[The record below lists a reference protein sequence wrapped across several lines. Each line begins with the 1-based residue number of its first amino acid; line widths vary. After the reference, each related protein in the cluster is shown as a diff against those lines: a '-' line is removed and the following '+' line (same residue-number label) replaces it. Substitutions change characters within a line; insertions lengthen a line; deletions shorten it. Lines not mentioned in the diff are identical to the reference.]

1 MTHTLYVVGTPIG
14 NLEDLTPRALRVLA
28 HVDIIASENP
38 GRTRRLLDRY
48 GIETPMIHF
57 TDAYDRR
64 KEVRLAAVLDALER
78 EDVAL
83 VSEAGMPLLA
93 DPGYELVQAALARGI
108 EVVPVPGP
116 TALTAALSVSGL
128 RPVPFVFLGFA
139 PRKSAARRALFGEY
153 VDDART
159 LVVYEAPSR
168 LLDTLRDARAAVG
181 DRQAAVACELTKLY
195 EEVWRGTLGEAVA
208 HWQEEEPRG
217 EYVIVIDGGRA
228 QAAPVSP
235 DEEPKRE
242 AGDGKARLLPEGDL
256 REPGDPRRE

>member
-1 MTHTLYVVGTPIG
+1 MTHALYVVGTPIG
-14 NLEDLTPRALRVLA
+14 NLEDVTPRALRVLA
-28 HVDIIASENP
+28 QVGVIASENP

-78 EDVAL
+78 GDVAL

-116 TALTAALSVSGL
+116 TALAAALSVSGL
-128 RPVPFVFLGFA
+128 CPAPFVFLGFV
-139 PRKSAARRALFGEY
+139 PRKPAARRALFGEY
-153 VDDART
+153 ADDART

-168 LLDTLRDARAAVG
+168 LRETLRDARAVLG
-181 DRQAAVACELTKLY
+181 DRRVAIACELTKLY

-208 HWQEEEPRG
+208 HWQEEAPRG
-217 EYVIVIDGGRA
+217 EYVVVIDGGGA
-228 QAAPVSP
+228 
-235 DEEPKRE
+235 K
-242 AGDGKARLLPEGDL
+242 PEL
-256 REPGDPRRE
+256 GDPDRKLGT